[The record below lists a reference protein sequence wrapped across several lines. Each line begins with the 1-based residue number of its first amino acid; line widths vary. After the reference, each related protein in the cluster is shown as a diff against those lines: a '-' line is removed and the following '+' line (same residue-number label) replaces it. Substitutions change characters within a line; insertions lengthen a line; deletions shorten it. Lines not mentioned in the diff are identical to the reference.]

1 MEEIRILGIAPFE
14 SIRAAMERV
23 AREEFPAVR
32 FEAYTGDLEEG
43 VKIAQ
48 RLSKE
53 NYDVVISR
61 GGTAELLKKETT
73 LPVVEITFSVYDI
86 LRAEKLVL
94 TQDAVNAIH
103 ERFNGKAG
111 EAKAAPK
118 KRAAKTEEG
127 AAA

>member
-53 NYDVVISR
+53 NYDVVSP
-61 GGTAELLKKETT
+61 A
-73 LPVVEITFSVYDI
+73 
-86 LRAEKLVL
+86 
-94 TQDAVNAIH
+94 
-103 ERFNGKAG
+103 
-111 EAKAAPK
+111 AAPQNC
-118 KRAAKTEEG
+118 
-127 AAA
+127 

>member
-48 RLSKE
+48 RLSKR
-53 NYDVVISR
+53 I
-61 GGTAELLKKETT
+61 TT
-73 LPVVEITFSVYDI
+73 L
-86 LRAEKLVL
+86 
-94 TQDAVNAIH
+94 
-103 ERFNGKAG
+103 
-111 EAKAAPK
+111 
-118 KRAAKTEEG
+118 
-127 AAA
+127 

>member
-61 GGTAELLKKETT
+61 GGTAELLSKPDDWRR
-73 LPVVEITFSVYDI
+73 LS
-86 LRAEKLVL
+86 
-94 TQDAVNAIH
+94 
-103 ERFNGKAG
+103 
-111 EAKAAPK
+111 
-118 KRAAKTEEG
+118 
-127 AAA
+127 